1 MMVAVWVFFFFFLLP
16 RFLLKSLTKQMAFE
30 KLLAASPSAGRRLYN
45 RNQRA
50 IILPFL
56 VAFRSLQAIDRVNF
70 ITNVE

>member
-1 MMVAVWVFFFFFLLP
+1 
-16 RFLLKSLTKQMAFE
+16 MAFE